1 MILTPDRTYNA
12 NGLTVKEFLLTKH
25 NDYNISMP
33 TIKIYGNPLGVT
45 IHNTEWINVASNTT
59 PAEQYT
65 RATYY
70 GNMRDVRVHFYVGF
84 KMILF

>member
-33 TIKIYGNPLGVT
+33 TIKIYGNVK
-45 IHNTEWINVASNTT
+45 E
-59 PAEQYT
+59 
-65 RATYY
+65 
-70 GNMRDVRVHFYVGF
+70 GF
-84 KMILF
+84 L